1 VSTPGSGGPQPPEQ
15 DPSQPGQ
22 PAGWGQQPPA
32 GQPYP
37 GQQPTG
43 EPYAGQPGQPYPGQ
57 QPPAGQSWG
66 APQQPGYPQQPGF
79 GQPGY
84 PQPGYPQ
91 QPGTPQP
98 FGATGAQAF
107 GAPAPQKP
115 KRKWL
120 PIVGGVIALIVVLSV
135 LTNVL
140 GGGDPKVGDCIQQTG
155 DSDFETVD
163 CDSSDAERKVV
174 GIDDDMTG
182 DEFRDAPAEQL
193 CTDFP
198 DTTFVL
204 WSGSDESEDGH
215 VYCTTDV

>member
-1 VSTPGSGGPQPPEQ
+1 VSTPGPGGPQPPEQ
-15 DPSQPGQ
+15 DPRQPGQ
-22 PAGWGQQPPA
+22 PASWGQQPPA

-37 GQQPTG
+37 GQ
-43 EPYAGQPGQPYPGQ
+43 PYPGQ
-57 QPPAGQSWG
+57 QPPAGQPWG
-66 APQQPGYPQQPGF
+66 APQQPGYPQA
-79 GQPGY
+79 
-84 PQPGYPQ
+84 GYPQ

-115 KRKWL
+115 KRRWL
-120 PIVGGVIALIVVLSV
+120 PIVGGVIALIVVLSA
-135 LTNVL
+135 LTNLL

-155 DSDFETVD
+155 DSNFETVD